1 MKNVSV
7 AILLALFS
15 NIAFSQTR
23 FDQAKK
29 EAAEKKELIVL
40 NFSGSDWC
48 VPCIKLH
55 KNIIETEAF
64 QKLISDNAVIYLNA
78 DFPRSKK
85 KQPTQAVKKEN
96 AELADQ
102 YNPNG
107 IFPYTLLLDAEGK
120 ILKTWEGLPAQS
132 ADAFTGE
139 IRNFYNK
146 KH

>member
-1 MKNVSV
+1 MGS
-7 AILLALFS
+7 L
-15 NIAFSQTR
+15 Q
-23 FDQAKK
+23 
-29 EAAEKKELIVL
+29 
-40 NFSGSDWC
+40 SDWC

-78 DFPRSKK
+78 DFPRNKK
-85 KQPTQAVKKEN
+85 NQPTQTVKKEN
-96 AELADQ
+96 AELADR